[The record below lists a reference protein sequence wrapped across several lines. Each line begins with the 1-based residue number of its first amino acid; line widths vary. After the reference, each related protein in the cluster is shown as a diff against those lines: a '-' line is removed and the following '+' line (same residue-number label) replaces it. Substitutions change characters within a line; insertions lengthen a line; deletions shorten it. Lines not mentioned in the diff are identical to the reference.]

1 MQSNH
6 AHARTLRSYRRKDSG
21 LGDAAIESEKL
32 GVRQNEGERCESR
45 RREHGRD
52 WRCPWETDL
61 SARDDSL
68 KEESAGSKTKRR
80 KDPKL

>member
-21 LGDAAIESEKL
+21 LGDAATESEKL

-45 RREHGRD
+45 
-52 WRCPWETDL
+52 
-61 SARDDSL
+61 
-68 KEESAGSKTKRR
+68 
-80 KDPKL
+80 